1 MPTGSLKLIPLSRRL
16 IYKSRW
22 VNLFVDRVQFP
33 NGKIIEHCHLLDFD
47 HAAVMA
53 VVQNAERCYLMV
65 QISRYP
71 TGRAEW
77 EFPAG
82 SIEEGEDIL
91 EAARREVSE
100 ESGYDLNQA
109 RLLYSYNPMNG
120 IANQVF
126 HVVKGQAG
134 ECNGAY
140 DKEEISAVRWFT
152 VGEIAEMVRKNII
165 RDGYTLTSFL
175 LHQQLFEEQ

>member
-1 MPTGSLKLIPLSRRL
+1 MNRDQTPIPLSRHL
-16 IYKSRW
+16 LYKSRW
-22 VNLFVDRVQFP
+22 VNLYVDEVRFP
-33 NGKIIEHCHLLDFD
+33 NGKIIARHHLLDFD

-53 VVQNAERCYLMV
+53 LAQDSAGHYLMV
-65 QISRYP
+65 QVCRYP

-82 SIEEGEDIL
+82 SIEDGEGIL

-100 ESGYDLNQA
+100 ESGYELKQGK
-109 RLLYSYNPMNG
+109 LLYSYNPMNG

-126 HVVKGQAG
+126 HIVEGQAG
-134 ECNGAY
+134 ERSGEFDAG
-140 DKEEISAVRWFT
+140 EVSAVDWFSAE
-152 VGEIAEMVRKNII
+152 EIAEMIRGNAI

-175 LHQQLFEEQ
+175 LHRQFNYKY